1 MFLSMKRD
9 LKKICKEQQ
18 TKFWEKR
25 NDELKGSKG
34 EKFWNIWKSCDENIR
49 NKSPNFCDG
58 SKWESFYSKLF
69 KDPNSNNKSILLT
82 YQSKRKYQKKNSSF
96 LNKLTNCQ
104 ELKKI
109 IKLLK
114 NGKSPGIDRIS
125 NEMIKHSFEILKN
138 CFVKLFNLIICARYV
153 PNEWCKGL
161 ITPLHK
167 SRDPSNLDNFRPI
180 CVLSCLCKFF
190 TNLLNSRLYQVCK
203 IEN

>member
-9 LKKICKEQQ
+9 LKNLKEFKKICKEQQ

-49 NKSPNFCDG
+49 NKSPNVFDG

-69 KDPNSNNKSILLT
+69 KDLNSNNNINTANVSVKKKISE
-82 YQSKRKYQKKNSSF
+82 KNSSL

-138 CFVKLFNLIICARYV
+138 CFVETI
-153 PNEWCKGL
+153 
-161 ITPLHK
+161 
-167 SRDPSNLDNFRPI
+167 
-180 CVLSCLCKFF
+180 
-190 TNLLNSRLYQVCK
+190 
-203 IEN
+203 